1 MNKNK
6 LKIRIRDFFGKP
18 YFFKLNY
25 NYIMKKN
32 TYLFVC
38 VVFAMIQ
45 SSFSQETIDLFIWAG
60 QSNAIGIRGNGHLY
74 PQEGIEL
81 DNSVRFNQTLMRN
94 YENNDRNWGRPF
106 STGGWVDS
114 MRIQDGFWNT
124 NEAGEEVGHF
134 GAEVT
139 FSRDLVAEGYNPA
152 IFKFGQGSTS
162 LYDEWMGLNPNNDRA
177 NYIPPGGTDTED
189 RRLLSE
195 MFRRLREAIKEL
207 QDAEHTVIIRGFI
220 WIQGEHDAISDD
232 EEDAKPYFYHER
244 LTQLINEVREYA
256 KDVNNNNNDIPVI
269 LGVDEQHSNV
279 EEFPTVHNAHQ
290 NIAKRDANTIF
301 TSMVGFSKFDATH
314 LDAAGL
320 IRQGKHIYD
329 NYRLLIGE
337 KTKAQIN
344 EEFKAEILESENDPD
359 IETIVA
365 PVDISVNGTFT
376 SGGRVSWGQSFKPN
390 FFGELNRF
398 RFASDTAVDSDFTF
412 TIYNGPD
419 CYGDRDIAPEDSG
432 AGTSGNVNDDS
443 DDIIYDD
450 GIIYSQTFDGIVIG
464 NNDVVIPEGL
474 ELEREHTYFVQ
485 ITSLEGVEW
494 QARYYLNDVPDIKN
508 IYGNLRSSNVSNTL
522 ACGRVF
528 PDYDLKFR
536 AFFEET
542 TLSDNSIQKLLDDT
556 YMYPNPTESIVSIRL
571 NNLKGVSIKVMG
583 INGKTLYSKNNINA
597 LTHEIDLSNIT
608 RGIYFVQINSQGYQQ
623 VQKLVLK

>member
-74 PQEGIEL
+74 PQEGVEL

-189 RRLLSE
+189 RRLLPE
-195 MFRRLREAIKEL
+195 MFRRLREAITEL

-256 KDVNNNNNDIPVI
+256 KEINNNEDDIPVI

-290 NIAKRDANTIF
+290 TIAKKDENISF
-301 TSMVGFSKFDATH
+301 TSMVGFPKADGSH
-314 LDAAGL
+314 LNSGGL
-320 IRQGKHIYD
+320 VRQGKHLFD
-329 NYRLLIGE
+329 NFQLLIGE
-337 KTKAQIN
+337 ITKAEIN
-344 EEFKAEILESENDPD
+344 EDFKAEILESENNPD
-359 IETIVA
+359 VKLIEA
-365 PVDISVNGTFT
+365 PINIESNGTIT
-376 SGGRVSWGQSFKPN
+376 SEGRVSWGQSFKPN
-390 FFGELNRF
+390 FYGKLTSFIFGSETTLN
-398 RFASDTAVDSDFTF
+398 SDFKF
-412 TIYNGPD
+412 TIYNGSN
-419 CYGDRDIAPEDSG
+419 CYADEVIEFD
-432 AGTSGNVNDDS
+432 NVPV
-443 DDIIYDD
+443 D
-450 GIIYSQTFDGIVIG
+450 GIIYSQTISGITIG
-464 NNDVVIPEGL
+464 DNIVRLPEGL
-474 ELEREHTYFVQ
+474 ELDREHTYFVQ
-485 ITSLEGVEW
+485 ITSVNDELW
-494 QARYYLNDVPDIKN
+494 QARYSDTNN
-508 IYGNLRSSNVSNTL
+508 IYGVLRSSNIDNTL
-522 ACGRVF
+522 KCGREF
-528 PDYDLKFR
+528 PDNDLSFK
-536 AFFEET
+536 AIFEET
-542 TLSDNSIQKLLDDT
+542 TLSTYSVQNLLNAT
-556 YMYPNPTESIVSIRL
+556 YMYPNPTQSIVSIRL
-571 NNLKGVSIKVMG
+571 NNLKGVSIKVMDM
-583 INGKTLYSKNNINA
+583 NGKTLYSKNNINA
-597 LTHEIDLSNIT
+597 LTHKIDLSNIA
-608 RGIYFVQINSQGYQQ
+608 RGMYFVQINSQGYQQ